1 MRSNTSTST
10 VIRHPDP
17 SLCILNRRLIRQPP
31 SAEKM
36 SVNCPIALAVEK
48 KFQVKLRFISY
59 HNPKISGNILK
70 TKFTKQPQGKLSL
83 EETPQL
89 VLITFE
95 DAVNDVHNK
104 AFEMLFN
111 TSLRRNPNGC
121 EIRATFFV
129 SHEWTDY
136 SLVQNLYADGHEIA
150 SHTVS

>member
-1 MRSNTSTST
+1 M
-10 VIRHPDP
+10 
-17 SLCILNRRLIRQPP
+17 
-31 SAEKM
+31 K
-36 SVNCPIALAVEK
+36 
-48 KFQVKLRFISY
+48 
-59 HNPKISGNILK
+59 
-70 TKFTKQPQGKLSL
+70 GKLTL

-111 TSLRRNPNGC
+111 TSERFNPNGC
-121 EIRATFFV
+121 PIRGTFFV